1 MTLLQCSG
9 WWEQEG
15 YGRQSM
21 DDLRLIFSDGKL
33 SGMGTDIVG
42 AFEFTGLLTDDR
54 IYLFKQY
61 LGKHSIEY
69 HGTSIGEGLY
79 TGDWSC
85 FGYVGGRWLIRVE
98 RAAGHDSISSAEIN
112 DWEVVE

>member
-1 MTLLQCSG
+1 MTLLKCSG

-21 DDLRLIFSDGKL
+21 NDLRLVFSDGKL
-33 SGMGTDIVG
+33 AGVGTDIVG

-54 IYLFKQY
+54 VYLFKQY
-61 LGKHSIEY
+61 LGKHHIEY
-69 HGTSIGEGLY
+69 HGSSIGEGLY

-85 FGYVGGRWLIRVE
+85 FGYVGGKWLIRIE
-98 RAAGHDSISSAEIN
+98 RSTVAGSDESAEIQ
-112 DWEVVE
+112 DL